1 MLAIV
6 KFTNKDVLVVINT
19 STEGNTQYRIR
30 ES

>member
-19 STEGNTQYRIR
+19 STEENTQYRIR